1 MRKADA
7 VGCQLLLL
15 LKFTYTENIEVLFPI
30 LWSSEEKMMYS
41 IKSMHRNAD
50 YGDVTSGIVGV
61 LAKFIKFI
69 FSVCSLSYICVVA
82 LTGDA

>member
-1 MRKADA
+1 
-7 VGCQLLLL
+7 
-15 LKFTYTENIEVLFPI
+15 
-30 LWSSEEKMMYS
+30 MYS